1 MKEIK
6 AYIRNEVLDPVVNG
20 LAHIEGLS
28 GISVSTITGFGRSR
42 GILRFVNFET
52 HNKIE
57 IVCHDDLAPVVVE
70 TIIKHAQTR
79 CRGDGKIFISP
90 VEESVRIETGACNEA

>member
-1 MKEIK
+1 MKEVK
-6 AYIRNEVLDPVVNG
+6 AYIRKETLDPVVNA

-28 GISVSTITGFGRSR
+28 GISVSTVAGFGRSR

-57 IVCHDDLAPVVVE
+57 IVCQDELAPIVVE
-70 TIIKHAQTR
+70 TIEKAAQTR
-79 CRGDGKIFISP
+79 RRGDGNIFISSIQ
-90 VEESVRIETGACNEA
+90 VSVRIETGVRNET